1 MMMIT
6 KEEFDE
12 LEERKICCGCVG
24 EDYLAG
30 FIENEGEEDECYY
43 CGDEISCI
51 TLEEF
56 SDRIEV
62 AFEAHYSRTS
72 SEPNSYEYAMLRDKE
87 IDYDWEREGQQTL
100 YAIMDAAHIS
110 EEIAQEVQAILSYRH
125 FDLEEAKMGMEA
137 EFSDDAHYEEIMP
150 RDEHWQQEWDS
161 FEKQIKTEARFFSR
175 SAAAHLGELFDRI
188 DEMRTLD
195 GRSLVETIGPEA
207 NIMHLYRG
215 RVFQSTEPLQ
225 NAMKRPDLE
234 LSAPPAWAAA
244 SGRMNAKGIS
254 VFYGATT
261 PEVALA
267 EVRPPVGSWVALVRF
282 EIIRPLRL
290 LDLAALG
297 NVLERGS
304 IFDPNYAYRLG
315 RMMFLRTLSR
325 RMSRPVMPDDQE
337 MEYLPTQAIADYL
350 STEGKASLDG
360 ILFPSVQVGGSGVNA
375 VLFHKASRCEELEIP
390 DGTEISANTYSM
402 YEDGPAPD
410 FSVSETV
417 LPQKDES
424 VLENESRRP
433 YSFTPDLGDFHEWLD
448 ADPRDKTLRIDVD
461 SLSVHEVRA
470 VQIET
475 QCHPVRRSRSEKRD
489 LPF

>member
-1 MMMIT
+1 MMIT

-12 LEERKICCGCVG
+12 LEAKTICGGCVG
-24 EDYLAG
+24 EDYLAD
-30 FIENEGEEDECYY
+30 FIDNEGEVGECSY
-43 CGDEISCI
+43 CGNKDVSCI

-56 SDRIEV
+56 SDCIEA
-62 AFEAHYSRTS
+62 AFETHYSRTS

-87 IDYDWEREGQQTL
+87 IDYDWERDGQQTL
-100 YAIMDAAHIS
+100 YAIMDAARTT
-110 EEIAQEVQAILSYRH
+110 EEIAQDVQAILSYRH
-125 FDLEEAKMGMEA
+125 FDFEEATMGMEA

-175 SAAAHLGELFDRI
+175 TAAAHLGKLFDRI
-188 DEMRTLD
+188 DEMRTGD
-195 GRSLVETIGPEA
+195 GRSLVETIGPET
-207 NIMHLYRG
+207 NITHLYRG
-215 RVFQSTEPLQ
+215 RVFQSEEPLQ
-225 NAMKRPDLE
+225 KAMKRPDLE

-290 LDLAALG
+290 LDLVALG
-297 NVLERGS
+297 NVLELGS

-350 STEGKASLDG
+350 STEGQASLDG
-360 ILFPSVQVGGSGVNA
+360 ILFPSVQVGGNGVNA
-375 VLFHKASRCEELEIP
+375 ALFYKASRCEELEIP
-390 DGTEISANTYSM
+390 DGTEISARTFSM
-402 YEDGPAPD
+402 YEDGPERD
-410 FSVSETV
+410 FFVSETV
-417 LPQKDES
+417 LPEKDET
-424 VLENESRRP
+424 VVENERRRP
-433 YSFTPDLGDFHEWLD
+433 PPFTPSLGDRDEWPD
-448 ADPRDKTLRIDVD
+448 ADPRERTLRVDVD
-461 SLSVHEVRA
+461 SLRVHEVSA

-475 QCHPVRRSRSEKRD
+475 QSHSVRRHRFEGRD
-489 LPF
+489 PPF